1 MARRVHRFVN
11 LKKAV
16 AYTVVINAVQIAG
29 AVTIALVSLLKGGY
43 AFSGTAEQVLLCT
56 LTLIVTWG
64 AALDIREAL
73 SARRMA
79 SEADMLEEAYD
90 QLGELNGTLRA
101 QRHDF
106 MNHLQV
112 VYSLMELEEY
122 GEASDY
128 IERVYGDIR
137 RVSRTLKTAH
147 PAINALLAAKV
158 SDCESRGIRVT
169 LQIESAWTD
178 LPVESWAMCR
188 VLGNLIDNAMD
199 ALRAV
204 PEPALTIRL
213 SESLHGYDFAV
224 SNNGPMIPGSVVER
238 IFQRGFST
246 KGEGR
251 GMGLSIVRGIV
262 TEAGG
267 TLSVSSDE
275 RETAFTGSL
284 PKPPARP
291 SRPEAREGEKSPDR
305 GEISADA

>member
-1 MARRVHRFVN
+1 M
-11 LKKAV
+11 
-16 AYTVVINAVQIAG
+16 
-29 AVTIALVSLLKGGY
+29 
-43 AFSGTAEQVLLCT
+43 LLCT

-112 VYSLMELEEY
+112 VYSLMELKEY
-122 GEASDY
+122 GEARDY

-147 PAINALLAAKV
+147 PAVNALLAAKV

-169 LQIESAWTD
+169 LQIESAWAD

-213 SESLHGYDFAV
+213 SESLHGYEFAV
-224 SNNGPMIPGSVVER
+224 SNNGPMIPESVAER

-262 TEAGG
+262 TGAGG
-267 TLSVSSDE
+267 SLSVSSNE

-284 PKPPARP
+284 PKSLPLPG
-291 SRPEAREGEKSPDR
+291 RPEAQSPGE
-305 GEISADA
+305 